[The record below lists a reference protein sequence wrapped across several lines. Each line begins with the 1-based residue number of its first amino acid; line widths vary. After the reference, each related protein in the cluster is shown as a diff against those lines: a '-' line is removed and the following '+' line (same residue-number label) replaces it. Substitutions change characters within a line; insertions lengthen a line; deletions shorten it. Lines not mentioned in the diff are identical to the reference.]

1 MLYLLNA
8 QFHTFMLWRKP
19 TPPPDSLEQE
29 IIKTITD
36 GGQEP
41 LNRLMVRLYNDPNL
55 RNGLNRIRRT
65 RNATKEAADVAR
77 NQAFVEFINTV
88 REGRYTPG
96 NWRGFVLVIAER
108 RLKDNI
114 RKVVNRQTREPLVD
128 DFSPLDRGVMPLD
141 DAGDNAAL
149 LQHMMDGAKLNAH
162 QRQVLALRNADYS
175 YEEISAMLADAGTP
189 RTAINLRKDYST
201 ALFLLQQWLVTQRL
215 QSGETL
221 AFCHSSYCQPLVEGR
236 ADGLG
241 ITKLLKKHPD
251 LTFGDGQRPTEE
263 TMDKQH
269 KKCIGC
275 LATQCRNSF

>member
-8 QFHTFMLWRKP
+8 QFHTFMLWRRP
-19 TPPPDSLEQE
+19 TPPPDSFEQE

-36 GGQEP
+36 GRQAP

-55 RNGLNRIRRT
+55 RNGLDRIRRT
-65 RNATKEAADVAR
+65 RNATKEAANGAL

-114 RKVVNRQTREPLVD
+114 HKVVNRQTREPLVD
-128 DFSPLDRGVMPLD
+128 DFTPLDRGVMPLD
-141 DAGDNAAL
+141 DAGDTAAL
-149 LQHMMDGAKLNAH
+149 LQHMMHNAGLNEN
-162 QRQVLALRNADYS
+162 QRYVLPLKSEGFS
-175 YEEISAMLADAGTP
+175 YEEISVMLTKEGVT
-189 RTAINLRKDYST
+189 RSVINLRKDYSSGQ
-201 ALFLLQQWLVTQRL
+201 FLLQQWLVEQRL
-215 QSGETL
+215 RGEGAL
-221 AFCHSSYCQPLVEGR
+221 RFCHLYCKPLVEGR

-263 TMDKQH
+263 TMNQQH
-269 KKCIGC
+269 KTCIGC
-275 LATQCRNSF
+275 LAKQCRNSF